1 MNFLSHSLSCCCV
14 LVLNC
19 ILQSCGISWW
29 IVLRCWKSSSTY
41 FLLFLEW
48 VLFPDCTG
56 MEEELGITEVELV
69 NYIGQ
74 QCNRADSPTFSSS
87 QVLFVRQDICFT
99 FAS

>member
-1 MNFLSHSLSCCCV
+1 
-14 LVLNC
+14 
-19 ILQSCGISWW
+19 
-29 IVLRCWKSSSTY
+29 
-41 FLLFLEW
+41 
-48 VLFPDCTG
+48 